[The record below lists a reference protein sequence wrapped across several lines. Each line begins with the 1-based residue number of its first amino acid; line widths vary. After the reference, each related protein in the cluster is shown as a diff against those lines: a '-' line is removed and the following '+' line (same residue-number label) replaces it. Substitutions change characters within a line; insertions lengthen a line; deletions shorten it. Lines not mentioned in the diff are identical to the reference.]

1 MMPDLTPMERMK
13 AEVELETAK
22 ATASKATTEAAQL
35 SAEAQQKQIS
45 ALIPDLS
52 KVTPNPLD
60 VKGETPLFGPALA
73 QRATTAAACRAAQRV
88 SEEIQRVRKTPG
100 ASEETSRIL
109 VTSDPALAN
118 SDAIYL
124 EVLDGL
130 KDLIKAAEEL
140 LKAAKPEPTAPAPA
154 PAADAAGGEGEPE
167 GVTGET
173 AQPAQAPRSILPIGS
188 ALPALQAVA
197 SAVPAAL
204 SLLTAHRTL
213 STSADTVD
221 SFAAAAAAAGEL
233 IYGRVD
239 YEVFHDDFRLLST
252 AGAVQDKVSSL
263 ADKRQ
268 ELVALKITLEQA
280 KSTDTAQLGALK
292 SAVNTSEEAFAKA
305 KGEQKREALRSAMT
319 ADFAKIAESETAV
332 GKSAARLAPIESA
345 LSAID
350 AFTTSMRMTVAG
362 ATRSPLTTAILREK
376 LHGGGSQ
383 SATLFTHVLLVKAEP
398 GSVQQLVED
407 RPLWLKD
414 TFTVI
419 ATSNVTYM
427 LVKVEAGNV
436 IRAGSIGGEAKIHG
450 TIGQEFEPS
459 MVEAKAME
467 GTT

>member
-1 MMPDLTPMERMK
+1 
-13 AEVELETAK
+13 
-22 ATASKATTEAAQL
+22 
-35 SAEAQQKQIS
+35 
-45 ALIPDLS
+45 
-52 KVTPNPLD
+52 
-60 VKGETPLFGPALA
+60 
-73 QRATTAAACRAAQRV
+73 
-88 SEEIQRVRKTPG
+88 
-100 ASEETSRIL
+100 
-109 VTSDPALAN
+109 
-118 SDAIYL
+118 
-124 EVLDGL
+124 
-130 KDLIKAAEEL
+130 
-140 LKAAKPEPTAPAPA
+140 
-154 PAADAAGGEGEPE
+154 
-167 GVTGET
+167 VTGET